1 MSSKRKLSF
10 PLEVDDQQE
19 NNPECAASSIT
30 HHLIAKDLG
39 STRSILVES
48 ASPLRRNTPSRFEAN
63 WQALKRSGVSSSQ
76 PDSPGDTSFSTCS
89 QLLNTSWPGTKRRA
103 KALPIVIQNSPRTLP
118 LVSINASKPSS
129 SFQTTWKALM
139 NESSCTDLS
148 EDSSPSSPVTQ
159 LVPDQKAKQYLPSSQ
174 KKASSKPNL
183 RFARGGYVDDF
194 RRFMKNERMD
204 QRHLNNRKATH
215 TAEVLA
221 ISMECGL
228 SMALV
233 APEGGT
239 NFNILLQKKQ
249 SELLK
254 VGCRIQFYL
263 EPNAK
268 PLQLKD
274 KQLVYIRPHNIIV
287 LKL

>member
-1 MSSKRKLSF
+1 MSSKRKLTV
-10 PLEVDDQQE
+10 ETDDQQE
-19 NNPECAASSIT
+19 NNPGCAAPRIKQ
-30 HHLIAKDLG
+30 HIIAKDFG
-39 STRSILVES
+39 SKRSILVES
-48 ASPLRRNTPSRFEAN
+48 ASPLRRNTSSRFETN
-63 WQALKRSGVSSSQ
+63 WQALKKSLISSSQ
-76 PDSPGDTSFSTCS
+76 PDSPGETSFSTCS
-89 QLLNTSWPGTKRRA
+89 QLLNTSWPGTKRRV
-103 KALPIVIQNSPRTLP
+103 KALPIVLQNSPRTPP

-148 EDSSPSSPVTQ
+148 QDSSSSSPVTQ
-159 LVPDQKAKQYLPSSQ
+159 LVPDQKAKQYLPNGQ

-194 RRFMKNERMD
+194 QRFMKNERMD

-233 APEGGT
+233 APAGGT

-249 SELLK
+249 SGLLK

-287 LKL
+287 L